1 MKINL
6 ELLGPLVDYLPDSDR
21 GKATY
26 ELNNGSSIQDMLENL
41 QIRRKVVVAVNGD
54 EETGLDYVLCDG
66 DEVLVFTVV
75 SGGYLKFLKNK
86 QGKI

>member
-6 ELLGPLVDYLPDSDR
+6 ELLGPLVDYLPDSDG

-26 ELNNGSSIQDMLENL
+26 ELNDGSSIEDMLEKL

-54 EETGLDYVLCDG
+54 EEKGIDYVLSDG

-75 SGGYLKFLKNK
+75 SGG
-86 QGKI
+86 

>member
-6 ELLGPLVDYLPDSDR
+6 ELLGPLVDFLPDSDR
-21 GKATY
+21 GKTTY
-26 ELNNGSSIQDMLENL
+26 ELKNGSSIEDMLGEL

-54 EETGLDYVLCDG
+54 EEKGLDFVLSDG

-75 SGGYLKFLKNK
+75 SGG
-86 QGKI
+86 

>member
-21 GKATY
+21 GKAAY
-26 ELNNGSSIQDMLENL
+26 ELNKGSSIEDMLEKL

-54 EETGLDYVLCDG
+54 EEKGLDYVLSDG

-75 SGGYLKFLKNK
+75 SGG
-86 QGKI
+86 